1 MKAQASGATQF
12 LLLGKRALI
21 NGWRNPL
28 VTKGKLGQTIF
39 FGILVGLIYL
49 RTGNDLESVQ
59 DRQGSLFFIVVNGEW
74 ANHEWCR
81 RVAVAETRCCSCY
94 SFYLMAVAVAVGLQ
108 DNDSACPVQR
118 N

>member
-1 MKAQASGATQF
+1 MQF

-49 RTGNDLESVQ
+49 RIDNDLESVQ
-59 DRQGSLFFIVVNGEW
+59 DRQGSLFFIVVNGGC
-74 ANHEWCR
+74 CR
-81 RVAVAETRCCSCY
+81 SSCCCSAY
-94 SFYLMAVAVAVGLQ
+94 QGAEALLGRLSL
-108 DNDSACPVQR
+108 STWIP
-118 N
+118 